1 MISGR
6 SPARSGRVCGLCAS
20 SSLGKM
26 ANSTCWRQ
34 KTIGG
39 CAQGL
44 AAGSL
49 PLECPFLPL
58 IEGKFQHETLP
69 LRRGAGGR
77 VQGAAR
83 SHAQPSWAS
92 MARTGRSLHP
102 LHVVGGGA
110 PRLLR
115 KNCRPIASADA
126 LKVSGEAGFRL
137 GPKALSFRWSYSRE
151 LSTGCRVLYMC

>member
-77 VQGAAR
+77 VQGARPEPRAAR
-83 SHAQPSWAS
+83 QGEHGEDGAKPLPLACRW
-92 MARTGRSLHP
+92 GRSPQFLTIS
-102 LHVVGGGA
+102 L
-110 PRLLR
+110 
-115 KNCRPIASADA
+115 
-126 LKVSGEAGFRL
+126 SGEARFLHRL
-137 GPKALSFRWSYSRE
+137 RSCEHAECITHRLIHRCPSVISS
-151 LSTGCRVLYMC
+151 